1 MVKAPDD
8 DDVPLQPMAQ
18 SSKQRML
25 EEHDSLIRLVG
36 KEDRLRERHTCEE
49 RVDLLLRFRVQ
60 EAALTLGQR

>member
-1 MVKAPDD
+1 
-8 DDVPLQPMAQ
+8 MAQ